1 MPTDQDMQIKPLML
15 RLLNNHFEAIQMD
28 NIRLE
33 ERAVSWEA
41 FKRSSFDLYAHDSEM
56 DASEARTDFDLHG
69 GGRGR
74 GKGRGRAPF
83 TDIPGVT
90 YDIGRY
96 LSFVLRHGAVKE
108 GISMDNEGYVKV
120 EDILARKPHASID
133 SVLQAVNKCEKGRF
147 ELLQGEEG
155 WLIRATQGHNKE
167 LDLSNEMHRQI
178 TTPDEVDQPT
188 LFHGT
193 NLAAW
198 GSIRRQGLRCGH
210 RQHVHFST
218 TYFANHG
225 QSGMR
230 PGCDLVVAVNV
241 QQLLDAEMPL
251 YKSTNGVYLVGRDIP
266 PELLY
271 NVYWARGPHDYRMIW
286 QYGYCVLHLQIDQD
300 EIFAA
305 KSRSPGGRPLHNSL
319 RTPLPRR
326 RPLPRL
332 RRDVSGGARLW
343 GTEFT
348 EQWRGCRLFLCI
360 VCSLA
365 YFGASGM
372 DLISHICGDEYSYY
386 STDDEAFLQSSQH
399 DEPTK
404 REPAWRKIGKDRR
417 RMKVHFADIRTFTTA
432 PNYDRPR
439 EGTPPPAKTSGG
451 DDQPHKRKRRKH
463 KKIFVEDRSPA
474 PSSPHKTG

>member
-1 MPTDQDMQIKPLML
+1 MARRALTLTGLGSTSTAPTVALGTVTGRILCNMGRGNCFWYAISQLRFGHSRSWRKIKFQVLSNSTLEIQKKLKAGGKWADEDAIQAASDFLKQEIWVVNVGNGCNYKHTGQVVRFMPTVQDMQIKPMML
-15 RLLNNHFEAIQMD
+15 RLLNNHFEAIRMD
-28 NIRLE
+28 SIRLE

-41 FKRSSFDLYAHDSEM
+41 VKRSPFDLYAHDSEM
-56 DASEARTDFDLHG
+56 DASDARTDSDLHG

-90 YDIGRY
+90 YDVGRY

-108 GISMDNEGYVKV
+108 GISMDNEGHVKV

-193 NLAAW
+193 YLAAW

-218 TYFANHG
+218 TYFVNHG

-251 YKSTNGVYLVGRDIP
+251 YKSTNGVYLVGQDIP

-305 KSRSPGGRPLHNSL
+305 KC
-319 RTPLPRR
+319 RR
-326 RPLPRL
+326 L
-332 RRDVSGGARLW
+332 G
-343 GTEFT
+343 
-348 EQWRGCRLFLCI
+348 
-360 VCSLA
+360 
-365 YFGASGM
+365 
-372 DLISHICGDEYSYY
+372 
-386 STDDEAFLQSSQH
+386 
-399 DEPTK
+399 
-404 REPAWRKIGKDRR
+404 
-417 RMKVHFADIRTFTTA
+417 
-432 PNYDRPR
+432 
-439 EGTPPPAKTSGG
+439 
-451 DDQPHKRKRRKH
+451 
-463 KKIFVEDRSPA
+463 
-474 PSSPHKTG
+474 